1 MLKKQTVW
9 LLTMLSLLIVL
20 SVYYMSSTNDDDL
33 AYMNTDDPT
42 SNETTSDETSVLED
56 ETDSDDIV
64 VENIEPYN
72 HDELF
77 TTIRLELQNERS
89 MKKDVLKDIVA
100 SGSASTDEKNEALND
115 IELLDQLTSKEMI
128 LQDTILASTDRYA
141 DVLVR
146 FDDHQESEQKK
157 VHVHVKVDELSKE
170 EVINIMQ
177 MVRDEFGQVTVDV
190 NFQPT
195 DG

>member
-1 MLKKQTVW
+1 MLKRQTVW

-20 SVYYMSSTNDDDL
+20 SVYYMSLKDNNDL
-33 AYMNTDDPT
+33 AYMNTDDQMLEEPT
-42 SNETTSDETSVLED
+42 LTDENKDTN
-56 ETDSDDIV
+56 DII

-72 HDELF
+72 SDELF

-89 MKKDVLKDIVA
+89 MKKDLLKDIVA
-100 SGSASTDEKNEALND
+100 SASATTEEKNEALND

-128 LQDTILASTDRYA
+128 LQDTILASTDRYE

-146 FDDHQESEQKK
+146 YDEHQDNDQKK

-170 EVINIMQ
+170 EVVNIMQ

-195 DG
+195 ES

>member
-1 MLKKQTVW
+1 MLKRQTVW

-20 SVYYMSSTNDDDL
+20 SVYYMSLKDNNDL
-33 AYMNTDDPT
+33 AYMNTDDQMLEEPT
-42 SNETTSDETSVLED
+42 LTDENKDTN
-56 ETDSDDIV
+56 DII
-64 VENIEPYN
+64 VENIKPSN
-72 HDELF
+72 DDELF

-89 MKKDVLKDIVA
+89 MKKDLLKDIVA
-100 SGSASTDEKNEALND
+100 SASATTEEKNEALND

-128 LQDTILASTDRYA
+128 LQDTILASTDRYE

-146 FDDHQESEQKK
+146 YDEHQDNDQKK

-170 EVINIMQ
+170 EVVNIMQ

-195 DG
+195 ES